1 MTYNKTLTT
10 RAVLNV
16 GDGIYLDDSKVM
28 HSVSE
33 IYIKNKDSKNLC
45 YRDILVLTFKKIDS
59 KSVEV

>member
-16 GDGIYLDDSKVM
+16 GGCIYLDDSKVM
-28 HSVSE
+28 RGVSE

-45 YRDILVLTFKKIDS
+45 YRDVLVLTFKKIDS

>member
-45 YRDILVLTFKKIDS
+45 YRDVLVLTFKKIDS